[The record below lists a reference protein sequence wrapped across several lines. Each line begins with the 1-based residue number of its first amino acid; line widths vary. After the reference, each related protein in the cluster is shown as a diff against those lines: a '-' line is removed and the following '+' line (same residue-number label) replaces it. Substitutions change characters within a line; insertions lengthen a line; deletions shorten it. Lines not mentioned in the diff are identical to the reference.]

1 MEHSLTLWVVFN
13 IFIVMM
19 LIIDLMVFNRKPH
32 EISIRES
39 LVWTA
44 IWIVMAIIFGI
55 GLYYFMS
62 PEASLEYFTGYLIEK
77 SLSVDNIFVFLLV
90 FTYFGVEPKYQHR
103 VLFWGI
109 FGALVFRL
117 FFILIGVALIERF
130 HWIIYIFGAFL
141 IFTGIKLGLE
151 KDKEIR
157 PDKNPVLLLVRRF
170 IPITKNYHG
179 QKFFI
184 KRGRGY
190 VATPMFVVL
199 VVIETTD
206 IVFALDSIPAIMAI
220 TRDTFIIYSANAFAI
235 LGLRALY
242 FALSGVMR
250 LFHYLHFG
258 LAFILVFIGIK
269 MLLEGVYQIPTHVT
283 LGIIIST
290 LTISVLLSIF
300 FPKENK
306 LNIPPVNLTPGSH
319 DDDDKKTKEDKIQS

>member
-13 IFIVMM
+13 IFIVTM
-19 LIIDLMVFNRKPH
+19 LIVDLMVFNRKPH

-44 IWIVMAIIFGI
+44 IWIILAVIFGI

-77 SLSVDNIFVFLLV
+77 SLSVDNIFVFLLI

-117 FFILIGVALIERF
+117 LFILIGVALIEKF
-130 HWIIYIFGAFL
+130 HWVIYIFGAFL

-151 KDKEIR
+151 KDKEIQ
-157 PDKNPVLLLVRRF
+157 PEKNPVLKLVRRY
-170 IPITKNYHG
+170 IPVTKHYHG
-179 QKFFI
+179 QNFFI
-184 KRGRGY
+184 KRGNRY
-190 VATPMFVVL
+190 IATPMFVVL

-250 LFHYLHFG
+250 LFHYLHYG
-258 LAFILVFIGIK
+258 LAFILVYIGIK
-269 MLLEGVYQIPTHVT
+269 MMLEGIYQIPTAIT
-283 LGIIIST
+283 LGIIIAT
-290 LTISVLLSIF
+290 LTISVILSIL
-300 FPKENK
+300 FPKQPD
-306 LNIPPVNLTPGSH
+306 LNIPLKK
-319 DDDDKKTKEDKIQS
+319 DKP